1 MNPTMRTKRTKKQRP
16 THPDYGAG
24 QTASSLKLEGT
35 QVPKGPI
42 DMHLPT
48 SLVPMV
54 VESTNRGER
63 AYDIYSRLL
72 RDRIIV
78 LGTPIDDQ
86 IANLISAQLLFLD
99 NDNPEQDIQMYIDS
113 PGGSVYH
120 GLFIYDTMQS
130 ISADVRTYACGLT
143 ASMGAVLLAAG
154 THGKRF
160 ALPNSRTL
168 IHPASGGFRGTT
180 PDIEIMAQ
188 ETLYLSRTMTGILSL
203 HTGQPEEVIQQDT
216 QRDKYMSAEEA
227 KAYGLVDHVLESPKL
242 DKLRAM
248 RAEEANGKSN
258 GKDPD

>member
-1 MNPTMRTKRTKKQRP
+1 
-16 THPDYGAG
+16 
-24 QTASSLKLEGT
+24 
-35 QVPKGPI
+35 
-42 DMHLPT
+42 
-48 SLVPMV
+48 
-54 VESTNRGER
+54 
-63 AYDIYSRLL
+63 LL

-130 ISADVRTYACGLT
+130 ITADVRTYACGLT
-143 ASMGAVLLAAG
+143 ASMGAVILAAG

-188 ETLYLSRTMTGILSL
+188 ETLYLSRRMTEILEL
-203 HTGQPEEVIQQDT
+203 HTGQPYDVIKRDT
-216 QRDKYMSAEEA
+216 ERDKYLSAEEA

-242 DKLRAM
+242 EKLRAM
-248 RAEEANGKSN
+248 RLEELTSKAA
-258 GKDPD
+258 D

>member
-1 MNPTMRTKRTKKQRP
+1 MPEGPQNMNIPTN
-16 THPDYGAG
+16 
-24 QTASSLKLEGT
+24 
-35 QVPKGPI
+35 
-42 DMHLPT
+42 
-48 SLVPMV
+48 LVPMV

-130 ISADVRTYACGLT
+130 INADIRTYACGLT

-188 ETLYLSRTMTGILSL
+188 ETLYLSRTMTEILSL
-203 HTGQPEEVIQQDT
+203 HTGQPEEVIQRDT
-216 QRDKYMSAEEA
+216 QRDKYMSAEDA
-227 KAYGLVDHVLESPKL
+227 KEYGLVDHVLESPKL
-242 DKLRAM
+242 AKLREL
-248 RAEEANGKSN
+248 RASEQNEKAEAA
-258 GKDPD
+258 D

>member
-1 MNPTMRTKRTKKQRP
+1 
-16 THPDYGAG
+16 
-24 QTASSLKLEGT
+24 
-35 QVPKGPI
+35 
-42 DMHLPT
+42 MHLPT
-48 SLVPMV
+48 NLVPMV

-160 ALPNSRTL
+160 ALPNARIL
-168 IHPASGGFRGTT
+168 IHQGSAGFRGNI
-180 PDIEIMAQ
+180 PDIEIVAQ
-188 ETLYLSRTMTGILSL
+188 ETLRLTMRMTEIMAM
-203 HTGQPEEVIQQDT
+203 HNGQAFDFIKRDT
-216 QRDKYMSAEEA
+216 ERDKYFSAEEDRD
-227 KAYGLVDHVLESPKL
+227 YGIVDHVLESPKL
-242 DKLRAM
+242 EKLKAM
-248 RAEEANGKSN
+248 RAAEQNGKED
-258 GKDPD
+258 GKEAE